1 MIIISYYDFYS
12 LGLLWQASATA
23 LEAAQASCTHAGTHF
38 RVRSSWRL
46 APAQEENQ
54 DLIAQG
60 RRDGKNVPGV
70 NHQVTE
76 EAFPRP
82 QEDSHCDGGE
92 KENLQ

>member
-1 MIIISYYDFYS
+1 MIITSYYDFYS

-54 DLIAQG
+54 DLTAQG
-60 RRDGKNVPGV
+60 RGEGKSVPGV
-70 NHQVTE
+70 NHQGTE
-76 EAFPRP
+76 EASPRP

-92 KENLQ
+92 EENLQ